1 MPNSLSLSLMCHI
14 ILPCITASSNH
25 LFPLK
30 SVGITYFLD
39 RFPPSSLL
47 IAAIRPH
54 YDVYITHHL
63 KINSQSENGRQS
75 ILLSLLSSSLLFSS
89 LFRLADSQNIFS
101 KEREI
106 SGRRANSPTL
116 NFQDFK
122 DFKSFEVVEI

>member
-75 ILLSLLSSSLLFSS
+75 ILLSLLFSSLLLFSFLLS
-89 LFRLADSQNIFS
+89 FALLIHKIYFR
-101 KEREI
+101 KRER
-106 SGRRANSPTL
+106 SVG
-116 NFQDFK
+116 
-122 DFKSFEVVEI
+122 VELTRLL